1 MDAMAS
7 KRPGEKFYSPDSIVR
22 AFRYCATS
30 KSCYEKMRIDYQIPS
45 TRVLRSLTSKVSKL
59 SDQKF
64 ISKIF
69 SNLEENQRSCIILVD
84 EVYVKPSLQF
94 HGGGIFGKAEND
106 PSTLATTML
115 AIMIK
120 CMNGGPRFIVKIIP
134 VCKLTS
140 KFLYEQVSQI
150 VDMITS

>member
-1 MDAMAS
+1 MNSWSKLEEAVRYLYHRPLTHKMTVMKEQMDAMAS

-94 HGGGIFGKAEND
+94 HGGGIFGKA
-106 PSTLATTML
+106 
-115 AIMIK
+115 
-120 CMNGGPRFIVKIIP
+120 
-134 VCKLTS
+134 
-140 KFLYEQVSQI
+140 
-150 VDMITS
+150 